1 MIVVRGMTHRTVQT
15 SRVAPMTGTVAAG
28 KPIWTVASTTAW
40 TCRSLVAKSKARNRA
55 RAAVRTQPARV
66 AIRAR
71 RPARAAVVVLVVLVG
86 CAMVVISAGPSGLG

>member
-28 KPIWTVASTTAW
+28 NPIWTVASTTAW
-40 TCRSLVAKSKARNRA
+40 TCPSLVAKSKARNRA

-71 RPARAAVVVLVVLVG
+71 RPARAVVVLVVLVG